1 MTERRRQDGDE
12 TRDMEL
18 GLQIVS
24 RLHGLLRS
32 AQLYDETN
40 QAYQRQLAEFME
52 MLAGGLE
59 QDEIAFVGMG
69 EYFYINGTRLR
80 ANATQVALFRTLL
93 GELESRSLAAL
104 RFMPGL
110 TAAEVSTFLKLFVA
124 ARTPEQAERLPE
136 EMTEAGILRLVP
148 VRVRDLRTL
157 ATTPETTADDVQAE
171 RGRARAA
178 YGRAVRGTRSLMA
191 RTARTG
197 RPALRQ
203 AKRMVQPLVD
213 SILKN
218 EYSIL
223 GLTALKN
230 HDEYTFAHC
239 VNVSVVSTGM
249 GHALGLSRDRL
260 AHLGVAAL
268 LHDLGKIVIA
278 PEVLNNPGRLSPDEW
293 AQIRRHPIEGVRM
306 IARMPGLSTLT
317 LESMR
322 VSLEHHMNVDGGG
335 YPERAAETPLGV
347 LSRIVAVAD
356 VFDALT
362 AHRAYRARPFS
373 AYEALELMLG
383 PERRHFDPA
392 VLWALVRTVSL
403 YPAGTV
409 MRTQSGRVV
418 LSVSPNRAD
427 LQRPFCRVLARADGT
442 VPDTAVPENLDP
454 MPPDESVVRVLK
466 PDEHDYRVD
475 ELLAA

>member
-1 MTERRRQDGDE
+1 MTEPRHRDGDE
-12 TRDMEL
+12 ARDMEL

-32 AQLYDETN
+32 ARLYDESN
-40 QAYQRQLAEFME
+40 QTYQRQLTEFME
-52 MLAGGLE
+52 GIAGSLDE
-59 QDEIAFVGMG
+59 DEITFLGMG

-80 ANATQVALFRTLL
+80 AGATQVALFRSLL
-93 GELESRSLAAL
+93 EELESRALAAL

-110 TAAEVSTFLKLFVA
+110 TAGEVTTFLKLFVA

-157 ATTPETTADDVQAE
+157 VTAPETPTDDVQAE
-171 RGRARAA
+171 RGRARAT
-178 YGRAVRGTRSLMA
+178 YGRVVRGTRGLMVRA
-191 RTARTG
+191 AKTG

-230 HDEYTFAHC
+230 HDEYTYAHC
-239 VNVSVVSTGM
+239 VNVSVISTGI
-249 GHALGLSRDRL
+249 GHALGLSRERL

-268 LHDLGKIVIA
+268 LHDLGKLVIA
-278 PEVLNNPGRLSPDEW
+278 PEILNNPGRLTADEW

-306 IARMPGLSTLT
+306 IARMPGLSMLT
-317 LESMR
+317 LDSMR

-335 YPERAAETPLGV
+335 YPERAAGMALGV

-373 AYEALELMLG
+373 AYEALELMMG

-392 VLWALVRTVSL
+392 ALWALVRTVSL

-409 MRTQSGRVV
+409 LRTESGRVV
-418 LSVSPNRAD
+418 LSLSPNRAD
-427 LQRPFCRVLARADGT
+427 LERPFCRVLKRADGS
-442 VPDTAVPENLDP
+442 VPDAAVPETLDP
-454 MPPDESVVRVLK
+454 MPSDDRVAQVLK